1 MAKKGNVR
9 QEPEDREAVAQRA
22 YELFVK
28 RGSAPGRE
36 VDDWLE
42 AEQQLRRE
50 RRPRTAKA
58 EAQAPEP
65 HDRGTTL
72 HSRKQTSP

>member
-1 MAKKGNVR
+1 MAKKGKAR

-42 AEQQLRRE
+42 AEQQLRLE

-58 EAQAPEP
+58 KAEAQVP
-65 HDRGTTL
+65 
-72 HSRKQTSP
+72 